1 MKKIIVLGAG
11 MVGSAIAID
20 LAKNFDITSADINQ
34 ESLRHLSEKYNIKTI
49 QFDISN
55 REKLMDCL
63 GNFDLAVCAVPGF
76 MGYKTVETAIEADKD
91 TVDISFMP
99 EDTMQLNAK
108 AQKHNVTV
116 ICDCGVA
123 PGMPNVIIGYYNELM
138 EISHFDYCVGGL
150 PKERKFP
157 FEYKAPFSP
166 IDVIEEYTR
175 PARYVENGFLITKPP
190 MSDSELMYFENIG
203 DLEAF
208 NTDGLRSLMFTLKH
222 IPNMKEKTLRYPKHI
237 ALIQALKAA
246 GFFDKEPIHVKGNNV
261 VPMDFTSKILFNSW
275 KLQPTDKE
283 FTVMRISLKGTQDGK
298 PKNVEY
304 NLYDEFDIETGISS
318 MARTTGYTATAA
330 VNLIAN
336 KLFSDKGV
344 FPPEL
349 VGKHKVC
356 FDFILKYL
364 AERNIIYRLTEN

>member
-1 MKKIIVLGAG
+1 MKKIVVLGAG

-20 LAKNFDITSADINQ
+20 LAKNFDVTSADINQ
-34 ESLRHLSEKYNIKTI
+34 ESLSHLSEKYKIKTI

-55 REKLMDCL
+55 RGKLMDFL
-63 GNFDLAVCAVPGF
+63 SNFDLIVCAVPGF
-76 MGYKTVETAIEADKD
+76 MGYKTVETAIEAGKD

-99 EDTMQLNAK
+99 EDTMQLNAL

-123 PGMPNVIIGYYNELM
+123 PGMPNIIAGRYNEIM

-150 PKERKFP
+150 PIERKFP

-166 IDVIEEYTR
+166 VDVIEEYTR
-175 PARYVENGFLITKPP
+175 PARYVENGFLVTKPP
-190 MSDSELMYFENIG
+190 MSDPELISFENIG

-237 ALIQALKAA
+237 ALIQALKAS
-246 GFFDKEPIHVKGNNV
+246 GFFGKEPIDIKGNKIA
-261 VPMDFTSKILFNSW
+261 PMDFTSKILFDVW
-275 KLQPTDKE
+275 KLQSTDKE
-283 FTVMRISLKGTQDGK
+283 FTVMRVSLKGTQDGK
-298 PKNVEY
+298 QKNVEY

-330 VNLIAN
+330 VNIIAN
-336 KLFSDKGV
+336 NLFSDKGV

-349 VGKHKVC
+349 VGKHKIC
-356 FDFILKYL
+356 FDFILNYL
-364 AERNIIYRLTEN
+364 EERNIFYKLTES